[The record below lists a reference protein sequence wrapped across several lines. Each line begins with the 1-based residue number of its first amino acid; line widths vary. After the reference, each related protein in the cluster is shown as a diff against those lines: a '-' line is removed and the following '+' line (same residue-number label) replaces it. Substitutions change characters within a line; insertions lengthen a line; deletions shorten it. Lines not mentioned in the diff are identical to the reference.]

1 MMNLTSILK
10 FARFYQLYQWLVG
23 AHKYQHLFTNEYICY
38 QSGQK
43 VLDIGCGPADILNIL
58 PTNVDYTG
66 IDISEN
72 YILKAKQT
80 WPDKTFIQGDIADCE
95 FPVDDNSFD
104 TVIFIGVQH
113 HVPNEV
119 VAQMLRFAYRKLKN
133 GGRMLSLEPVYTEKQ
148 GVLERFIM
156 GSDRGKFIRTADEYQ
171 MLTNQVFSDNR
182 YEIIRGTM
190 NIPFTIMIT
199 EAEK

>member
-1 MMNLTSILK
+1 MNLTHILK

-23 AHKYQHLFTNEYICY
+23 AHKYQHLFNHEYICY
-38 QSGQK
+38 QSDEK

-58 PTNVDYTG
+58 PPSVDYTG
-66 IDISEN
+66 IDISED
-72 YILKAKQT
+72 YIQKARQT
-80 WPDKTFIQGDIADCE
+80 WPDKTFIQGDIADSK
-95 FPVDDNSFD
+95 FPVEDNSFD
-104 TVIFIGVQH
+104 TVFFIGVQH
-113 HVPNEV
+113 HLPDEV
-119 VAQMLRFAYRKLKN
+119 VSEMLRFAYRKLKK

-148 GVLERFIM
+148 GILERFIM
-156 GSDRGKFIRTADEYQ
+156 RSDRGKFIRTADEYQ
-171 MLTNQVFSDNR
+171 KLTKRVFSDNR